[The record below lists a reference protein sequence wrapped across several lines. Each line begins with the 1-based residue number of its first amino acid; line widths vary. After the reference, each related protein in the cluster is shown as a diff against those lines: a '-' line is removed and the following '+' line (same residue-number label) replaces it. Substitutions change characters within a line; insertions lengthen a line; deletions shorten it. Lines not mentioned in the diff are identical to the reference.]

1 MSTTVLA
8 ASVAVLCLIVLPA
21 YLHDST
27 RFDRNP
33 ISGLVVWGSMCVV
46 GWLSAIVTFLKVGL
60 GDTNTPLFRALG
72 SFIDHLG
79 DGHPLRGLG
88 LSEVVGL
95 SVAFDIT
102 VLMIGGIVVTAVRIA
117 SARSQQRTVLDLVA
131 ETPSSLEGV
140 RLLRHPYPMAY
151 FLPGD
156 GGRVVLSTG
165 AIDTLSRGELAAV
178 IAHENGHRS
187 GRHGAVLIP
196 LQVLS
201 SFVAFLP
208 LARHAPSSMR
218 TYLEMQADDYSR
230 TRVSAEG
237 LKTALAKAQLFQ
249 PPPVGALNAFDGVI
263 DRRINRL
270 AVEPASTSAAWTLF
284 GSVSA
289 ASFLLCVLLVV
300 ARG

>member
-1 MSTTVLA
+1 MPTTILA
-8 ASVAVLCLIVLPA
+8 LCASVLFLVVLPSV
-21 YLHDST
+21 LHSTT
-27 RFDRNP
+27 RFDRSP
-33 ISGLVVWGSMCVV
+33 IGGLVIWGSMCVV

-60 GDTNTPLFRALG
+60 GDTDAPLFRVLF

-102 VLMIGGIVVTAVRIA
+102 VLMLGGLVVTAVRIW

-131 ETPSSLEGV
+131 EAPDSLEGV
-140 RLLRHPYPMAY
+140 CLLRHPYPMAY
-151 FLPGD
+151 FVPGD

-165 AIDTLSRGELAAV
+165 AVDVLSRSELDAV
-178 IAHENGHRS
+178 IAHEVGHRN

-201 SFVAFLP
+201 SFVSFLP
-208 LARHAPSSMR
+208 LARHAPTTMR
-218 TYLEMQADDYSR
+218 AYLEMLADDFSR
-230 TRVSAEG
+230 SRGSSEA
-237 LKTALAKAQLFQ
+237 LRTALTKAALFQ
-249 PPPVGALNAFDGVI
+249 PPPVGALNAVDGVI

-270 AVEPASTSAAWTLF
+270 SVDPVPARVSLTLLGGVSGAA
-284 GSVSA
+284 A
-289 ASFLLCVLLVV
+289 FLCLLVV
-300 ARG
+300 GH

>member
-8 ASVAVLCLIVLPA
+8 LCVAVLCLVVLPA
-21 YLHDST
+21 YVQDST
-27 RFDRNP
+27 RFDRSP
-33 ISGLVVWGSMCVV
+33 IGGLVIWGSMCVV

-60 GDTNTPLFRALG
+60 GDTNAPLFRALG

-95 SVAFDIT
+95 SVAFDIP

-131 ETPSSLEGV
+131 ETPNSFEGV

-151 FLPGD
+151 FVPGD

-165 AIDTLSRGELAAV
+165 AIDALSRSELDAV
-178 IAHENGHRS
+178 IAHENGHRN

-201 SFVAFLP
+201 SLVDFFRSRDTRHHRCAPTWRCRPTTIQERGYQRRASKRPSQRRNSFSLP
-208 LARHAPSSMR
+208 PWGRSTPSMASSIEESIASASNR
-218 TYLEMQADDYSR
+218 R
-230 TRVSAEG
+230 RRVS
-237 LKTALAKAQLFQ
+237 
-249 PPPVGALNAFDGVI
+249 
-263 DRRINRL
+263 R
-270 AVEPASTSAAWTLF
+270 
-284 GSVSA
+284 
-289 ASFLLCVLLVV
+289 
-300 ARG
+300 

>member
-8 ASVAVLCLIVLPA
+8 LGTSLLCLVVLPA
-21 YLHDST
+21 ALHSST

-33 ISGLVVWGSMCVV
+33 RGGLVAWGSICVL
-46 GWLSAIVTFLKVGL
+46 GWFSAVVTFINVGL
-60 GDTNTPLFRALG
+60 GNPNRPFLQSLSAFLRN
-72 SFIDHLG
+72 LG

-102 VLMIGGIVVTAVRIA
+102 VLMLGGLVVTAVKMR
-117 SARSQQRTVLDLVA
+117 SVRSQQRTVLDLVA
-131 ETPSSLEGV
+131 EDPNSMQGV
-140 RLLRHPYPMAY
+140 CLLRHPFPAAY

-165 AIDTLSRGELAAV
+165 AIDVLSPGELDAV

-187 GRHGAVLIP
+187 GRHGAFLVP

-201 SFVAFLP
+201 SFVSFLP
-208 LARHAPSSMR
+208 LARHAPTAMR
-218 TYLEMQADDYSR
+218 AYLEMSADDYSR
-230 TRVSAEG
+230 TRGSSE
-237 LKTALAKAQLFQ
+237 ALRMALTKAALFQ
-249 PPPVGALNAFDGVI
+249 PPPAGALNAGGSVI

-270 AVEPASTSAAWTLF
+270 VADRAAARGTLALVV
-284 GSVSA
+284 GLSVVS
-289 ASFLLCVLLVV
+289 LLLSLLLVSH
-300 ARG
+300 